1 MTKIKKNSL
10 SGFMLIELIV
20 ATLIASMVSTVL
32 LTALYQGNKVQAFV
46 DDLISTSERIAIV
59 ANQLEKDL
67 AGSFVPVQAEEGD
80 IEEALSAG
88 EKPDTSQ
95 AAQGG
100 QKEGQKKQAKPI
112 EKIFY
117 STNKNGMLDTLSFVT
132 NNPLVVF
139 VGKDVGTVKPKVVRV
154 QYTVKPEQGIKDSY
168 ALFRQEGNE
177 LDLADYKNV
186 RPYEIIGGI
195 KKITVSFTARLEK
208 KEEKKAEQKSHD
220 KQKISYEYKV
230 QPEWISEQKKD
241 KNKQADQKQEP
252 EFPRIPYAVEF
263 KITLWD
269 KLHTKDEEFTI
280 VCEIPVDSLHA
291 QQENEQQPQ
300 QEKKVEP
307 KSEKPENKPNKPGQ
321 MVARNGNVGNP
332 MVTKETV
339 VIETL
344 TNTLGSLTKLL
355 KSM

>member
-1 MTKIKKNSL
+1 
-10 SGFMLIELIV
+10 MLIELIV

-46 DDLISTSERIAIV
+46 DDLISTSERIGII
-59 ANQLEKDL
+59 ANQLERDL
-67 AGSFVPVQAEEGD
+67 AGSFVPIQAEQGD
-80 IEEALSAG
+80 IEEALSAA
-88 EKPDTSQ
+88 EKSDISQ
-95 AAQGG
+95 TAQGG

-139 VGKDVGTVKPKVVRV
+139 VGKDVGTIKPKVVRV
-154 QYTVKPEQGIKDSY
+154 QYTVKPEQGTKDSY

-208 KEEKKAEQKSHD
+208 KEEKKTEQKSQEN
-220 KQKISYEYKV
+220 QKVSYEYKV

-241 KNKQADQKQEP
+241 QKQSDKKQEP

-307 KSEKPENKPNKPGQ
+307 KSEKPGATPNKPGQ
-321 MVARNGNVGNP
+321 LVARNGNVGNA
-332 MVTKETV
+332 VTTKETV

-355 KSM
+355 RNM